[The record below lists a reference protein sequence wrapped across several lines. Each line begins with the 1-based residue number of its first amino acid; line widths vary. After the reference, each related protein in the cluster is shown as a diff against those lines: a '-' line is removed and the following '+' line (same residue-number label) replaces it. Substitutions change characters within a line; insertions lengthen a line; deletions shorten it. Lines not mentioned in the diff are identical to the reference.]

1 MVNDTNDNNCQIF
14 KIASPFL
21 KDKNKLP
28 RIKTRE
34 TNSNTRTITT
44 IEIIYLYTS
53 YKELFSVVLIHVL
66 SLINIMHKSLFF
78 LEMSNKHLPQ

>member
-1 MVNDTNDNNCQIF
+1 MTPTIIIVKFSRQPV
-14 KIASPFL
+14 PFL
-21 KDKNKLP
+21 RTKNKLP

-78 LEMSNKHLPQ
+78 LEMSNKNFPQ